1 MVVPTPNR
9 AISAND
15 QRKLA
20 ACAIKPFKGRP
31 IKNLGKLIVETA
43 ANANRGHTC
52 RFSGEAVTRLINNC
66 LSVNANAGVFILKA
80 PRLQIFLFAVW

>member
-31 IKNLGKLIVETA
+31 IKNPGKLIVETA
-43 ANANRGHTC
+43 ANANRGTH
-52 RFSGEAVTRLINNC
+52 
-66 LSVNANAGVFILKA
+66 
-80 PRLQIFLFAVW
+80 LQIFWRGCNPVNKQLLVGKCKCRGFYS